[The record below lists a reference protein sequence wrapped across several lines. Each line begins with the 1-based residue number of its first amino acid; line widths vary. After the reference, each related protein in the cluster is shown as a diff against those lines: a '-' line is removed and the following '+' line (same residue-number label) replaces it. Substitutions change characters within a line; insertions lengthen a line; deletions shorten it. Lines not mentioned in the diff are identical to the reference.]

1 MGDLT
6 VLNKIDNKE
15 ILNYIE
21 ENSSSVENDILI
33 IHTQKLHIDNDY
45 VDLYVLDE
53 NGKIKITDFGG
64 TFMRVMF
71 RGINP
76 KEIIDKLPEKIK
88 KNGISISEDE
98 IFSYVDNPNIYYIK
112 NILHTI
118 KEINKLIKKQE

>member
-53 NGKIKITDFGG
+53 NGKIKITDFGE
-64 TFMRVMF
+64 TFMRVKF